1 VNNLRAYPIYLGIRG
16 SFAFFFTLWAT
27 VAAVYRIEVV
37 HLDPLRLV
45 LLGTALEVAVFLF
58 EVPTGVF
65 ADTYGRRWS
74 VITGCILM
82 GCGFVLE
89 GAVPEFIAVLAAQ
102 AVWGVGYTF
111 ISRALEAWIADE
123 DPDRDLG
130 RVYLREEQADYIGS
144 FVGIPAS
151 VLLGLV
157 ALNLPLIVGGVL
169 TIALGFA
176 LVLTMHEHN
185 FRPSPR
191 EGRSSLQHAAT
202 TARSGVRL
210 VRSRP
215 VLLMLLA
222 AALFAGMSEEGF
234 DRLNPK
240 QFLDVVGLPSVGG
253 LDPVVWFGVIGA
265 GGLMLSYLAAG
276 VVARNLDV
284 SRPAV
289 AARLLLALDVLTIAG
304 MLAFALAGSFAFA
317 LAGSFAFALGTFWF
331 ATLVRRVAEP
341 VYLTWIN
348 EGLDP
353 GVRATVISMSSQSGA
368 LGEASAG
375 PVIGATGNLSGVRPA
390 LTVAALILSPTLLLY
405 GRAMRSGGVDQ
416 EPREAK
422 RVE

>member
-1 VNNLRAYPIYLGIRG
+1 MNNLGAYPIYLGIKG
-16 SFAFFFTLWAT
+16 SFALFFTLWAT

-58 EVPTGVF
+58 EVPTGVL
-65 ADTYGRRWS
+65 ADTYGRRRS

-82 GCGFVLE
+82 GSGFALE
-89 GAVPEFIAVLAAQ
+89 GAIPRFVAVLAAQ
-102 AVWGVGYTF
+102 AIWGVGYTF
-111 ISRALEAWIADE
+111 ISGALEAWIADE
-123 DPDRDLG
+123 DSGQDLG
-130 RVYLREEQADYIGS
+130 RVYLRGEQADYIGS

-157 ALNLPLIVGGVL
+157 ALNLPLVVGGAL
-169 TIALGFA
+169 TIGLGLALFF
-176 LVLTMHEHN
+176 TMPERN

-191 EGRSSLQHAAT
+191 EGRTSLQQVGT
-202 TARSGVRL
+202 TARNGVRL

-215 VLLMLLA
+215 ILLLLLA

-240 QFLDVVGLPSVGG
+240 QFLDVVGLPSLGG

-265 GGLMLSYLAAG
+265 GGLLLSYLAAG

-284 SRPAV
+284 SSPAV
-289 AARLLLALDVLTIAG
+289 AGRLLLALDALTIVG
-304 MLAFALAGSFAFA
+304 MLAFALSGNFA
-317 LAGSFAFALGTFWF
+317 LALGAFWF

-353 GVRATVISMSSQSGA
+353 GVRATVISMSSQAGA

-375 PVIGATGNLSGVRPA
+375 PVIGALGNLFGVRPA
-390 LTVAALILSPTLLLY
+390 LTVSALVLSPTLLLY
-405 GRAMRSGGVDQ
+405 ARAMRRGGV
-416 EPREAK
+416 EPRPKAAREGK
-422 RVE
+422 

>member
-1 VNNLRAYPIYLGIRG
+1 MNNLRAYPIYLGIKG
-16 SFAFFFTLWAT
+16 SFALFFTLWAT

-65 ADTYGRRWS
+65 ADTYGRRRS

-82 GCGFVLE
+82 GCGFALE
-89 GAVPEFIAVLAAQ
+89 GAIPEFAAVLAAQ

-111 ISRALEAWIADE
+111 ISGALEAWIADE
-123 DPDRDLG
+123 DPYRDLG
-130 RVYLREEQADYIGS
+130 SVYLRGEQADYVGS
-144 FVGIPAS
+144 FLGIPAG

-169 TIALGFA
+169 TITLGLA
-176 LVLTMHEHN
+176 LVFTMPEIN

-202 TARSGVRL
+202 TARGGVRI

-215 VLLMLLA
+215 VLLMLVA
-222 AALFAGMSEEGF
+222 AALFSGMSAEGF

-240 QFLDVVGLPSVGG
+240 QFLDVVGLPSIGG
-253 LDPVVWFGVIGA
+253 LDPVVWFGVMGA
-265 GGLMLSYLAAG
+265 GGLVLSYLAAG
-276 VVARNLDV
+276 IVGRNLDV
-284 SRPAV
+284 GSPAV
-289 AARLLLALDVLTIAG
+289 AARLLLALDALTMAG
-304 MLAFALAGSFAFA
+304 MLAFA

-375 PVIGATGNLSGVRPA
+375 PVIGAIGNVFGVRPA
-390 LTVAALILSPTLLLY
+390 LTVAALVLSPTLLLY
-405 GRAMRSGGVDQ
+405 GRAMRHDGVDP
-416 EPREAK
+416 EPKGAK
-422 RVE
+422 GGE

>member
-1 VNNLRAYPIYLGIRG
+1 VNNFRAYPIYLGIKG
-16 SFAFFFTLWAT
+16 SFALFFTLWAT

-65 ADTYGRRWS
+65 ADTYGRRRS
-74 VITGCILM
+74 VITGCMLM
-82 GCGFVLE
+82 GCGFALE
-89 GAVPEFIAVLAAQ
+89 GAIPEFATVLAAQ

-111 ISRALEAWIADE
+111 ISGALEAWIADE
-123 DPDRDLG
+123 APDRDLG
-130 RVYLREEQADYIGS
+130 RVYLRGEQADYIGS
-144 FVGIPAS
+144 FLGIPAG

-169 TIALGFA
+169 TIALGLA
-176 LVLTMHEHN
+176 LLFIMPERN

-191 EGRSSLQHAAT
+191 EGRSSLQHAAA
-202 TARSGVRL
+202 TARGGVRI

-222 AALFAGMSEEGF
+222 AAMFSGMSEEGF

-240 QFLDVVGLPSVGG
+240 QFLDVVGLPSIGG
-253 LDPVVWFGVIGA
+253 LDPVVWFGVMGA
-265 GGLMLSYLAAG
+265 GGLVLSYVAAG
-276 VVARNLDV
+276 IVARNLDV
-284 SRPAV
+284 SSPAV
-289 AARLLLALDVLTIAG
+289 AARLLLALDALTMAG
-304 MLAFALAGSFAFA
+304 MLAFALAGSFA
-317 LAGSFAFALGTFWF
+317 LALGTFWF

-375 PVIGATGNLSGVRPA
+375 PVIGAIGNVFGVRPA
-390 LTVAALILSPTLLLY
+390 LTAAALILSPTLLLY
-405 GRAMRSGGVDQ
+405 GRAMRRGGVD
-416 EPREAK
+416 PAPNDARKAD
-422 RVE
+422 

>member
-1 VNNLRAYPIYLGIRG
+1 MDNLRAYPIYLGIRG

-82 GCGFVLE
+82 GWGFV
-89 GAVPEFIAVLAAQ
+89 
-102 AVWGVGYTF
+102 YTF

-253 LDPVVWFGVIGA
+253 LDPVIWFGVIGA
-265 GGLMLSYLAAG
+265 GGLVLSYLAAG
-276 VVARNLDV
+276 IVAHRLDV
-284 SRPAV
+284 GRPEV
-289 AARLLLALDVLTIAG
+289 AARLLLALDALTMAG

-317 LAGSFAFALGTFWF
+317 LGAFWF

-353 GVRATVISMSSQSGA
+353 GVRATVISMSSQAGA

-375 PVIGATGNLSGVRPA
+375 PVIGAVGNIFGVRPA

>member
-1 VNNLRAYPIYLGIRG
+1 VNSLRAYPIYLGIKG

-65 ADTYGRRWS
+65 ADTFGRRRS
-74 VITGCILM
+74 VIVGCILM
-82 GCGFVLE
+82 GCGFALE
-89 GAVPEFIAVLAAQ
+89 GAIPEFVAVLAAQ

-111 ISRALEAWIADE
+111 ISGALEAWIADE
-123 DPDRDLG
+123 DAGRDLG
-130 RVYLREEQADYIGS
+130 GVYLRGEQADYIGS
-144 FVGIPAS
+144 FVGIPVS

-157 ALNLPLIVGGVL
+157 ALNLPLIVGGAL
-169 TIALGFA
+169 TIGLGLALFF
-176 LVLTMHEHN
+176 TMPERN

-191 EGRSSLQHAAT
+191 EGRTSLQQVGT

-215 VLLMLLA
+215 ILLMLLA

-240 QFLDVVGLPSVGG
+240 QFLDVVGLPSLGG
-253 LDPVVWFGVIGA
+253 LDPVIWFGVIGA
-265 GGLMLSYLAAG
+265 GGLLLSYLAAG

-284 SRPAV
+284 SSPAV
-289 AARLLLALDVLTIAG
+289 AGRLLLTLDALTMVG
-304 MLAFALAGSFAFA
+304 MLAFALS
-317 LAGSFAFALGTFWF
+317 GSFAFALGAFWF

-375 PVIGATGNLSGVRPA
+375 PVIGAIGNLFGVRPA
-390 LTVAALILSPTLLLY
+390 LTLTALVLSPTLLLY
-405 GRAMRSGGVDQ
+405 ARAMRRGGV
-416 EPREAK
+416 ESSPKVAREG
-422 RVE
+422 E

>member
-1 VNNLRAYPIYLGIRG
+1 MDNLRAYPIYLGIRG

-65 ADTYGRRWS
+65 ADTYGRRRS

-82 GCGFVLE
+82 GCGFALE
-89 GAVPEFIAVLAAQ
+89 GAIPEFIAVLVAQ

-111 ISRALEAWIADE
+111 ISGALEAWIADE

-130 RVYLREEQADYIGS
+130 RVYLRGEQADYVGS

-169 TIALGFA
+169 TIALGLA
-176 LVLTMHEHN
+176 LLLTMPERN

-222 AALFAGMSEEGF
+222 AALFAGMSAEGF

-253 LDPVVWFGVIGA
+253 LEPVVWFGVIGA
-265 GGLMLSYLAAG
+265 GGLVLSYLAASI
-276 VVARNLDV
+276 VARSLDV
-284 SRPAV
+284 SSPAV
-289 AARLLLALDVLTIAG
+289 AARLLLALDALTMAG
-304 MLAFALAGSFAFA
+304 MLAFA

-353 GVRATVISMSSQSGA
+353 SVRATVISMSSQSGA
-368 LGEASAG
+368 MGEASAG
-375 PVIGATGNLSGVRPA
+375 PVIGAIGNLYGVRPA
-390 LTVAALILSPTLLLY
+390 LTITAIVLSPTLLLY
-405 GRAMRSGGVDQ
+405 VRAMRRGVV
-416 EPREAK
+416 EPDPKDAR

>member
-1 VNNLRAYPIYLGIRG
+1 MDNLRAYPIYLGIRG

-65 ADTYGRRWS
+65 ADTYGRRRS

-82 GCGFVLE
+82 GCGFALE
-89 GAVPEFIAVLAAQ
+89 GAIPEFIAVLVAQ

-111 ISRALEAWIADE
+111 ISGALEAWIADE
-123 DPDRDLG
+123 DSDRDLG
-130 RVYLREEQADYIGS
+130 RVYLRGEQADYVGS

-169 TIALGFA
+169 TIALGLA
-176 LVLTMHEHN
+176 LVLTMPERN

-222 AALFAGMSEEGF
+222 AALFAGMSAEGF

-253 LDPVVWFGVIGA
+253 LEPVVWFGVIGA
-265 GGLMLSYLAAG
+265 GGLVLSYLAASI
-276 VVARNLDV
+276 VARSLDV
-284 SRPAV
+284 SSPAV
-289 AARLLLALDVLTIAG
+289 AARLLLALDALTMAG
-304 MLAFALAGSFAFA
+304 MLAFA

-353 GVRATVISMSSQSGA
+353 SVRATVISMSSQSGA
-368 LGEASAG
+368 MGEASAG
-375 PVIGATGNLSGVRPA
+375 PVIGAIGNLYGVRPA
-390 LTVAALILSPTLLLY
+390 LTITAIVLSPTLLLY
-405 GRAMRSGGVDQ
+405 VRAMRRGVV
-416 EPREAK
+416 EPDPKDAR